1 MGSSG
6 HGVRRAG
13 SGTRRAIILVAML
26 SSIAGGSAIA
36 RTDEALAFAAAGPR
50 TAEAKATPAERPF
63 AVGERLMYD
72 VRIGSMGAVGK
83 GEMSIS
89 GPVDVRGVAV
99 MLLRSEMRA
108 GIGPFIGSGR
118 TRSWLDADRM
128 TALRFVKV
136 ERRIFSRHRDS
147 VEVFPDDQRWTA
159 ADRTSGATP
168 TSAPLDELSFIYFI
182 RTLPLDRDTI
192 FEVSRHFDAERNP
205 VGLRILGRDTIS
217 TSAGHFSAVLVEMR
231 VKDPH
236 NYRGEGV
243 IRVHLTDDACRL
255 PVRIESLIP
264 DVGKTVLTLES
275 AFRPDGRCG
284 ATVQ

>member
-1 MGSSG
+1 MGSPG
-6 HGVRRAG
+6 PVIGRAGRGVRRAI
-13 SGTRRAIILVAML
+13 AIAATL
-26 SSIAGGSAIA
+26 STVAGGSL
-36 RTDEALAFAAAGPR
+36 LAQPDGSLGLGGPGPR
-50 TAEAKATPAERPF
+50 AEPATAPAQRPF
-63 AVGERLMYD
+63 AVGERLMYG
-72 VRIGSMGAVGK
+72 VRIGNMGAVGK

-89 GPVDVRGVAV
+89 GPVAIRGVAV

-108 GIGPFIGSGR
+108 GVGPIKGTGR

-128 TALRFVKV
+128 AALRFVKD

-147 VEVFPDDQRWTA
+147 VEVFPETRRWSA

-182 RTLPLDRDTI
+182 RTLPLTRDTI

-205 VGLRILGRDTIS
+205 VGLRILGRETIS
-217 TSAGHFSAVLVEMR
+217 TRAGLFNTVLVEMR
-231 VKDPH
+231 VKDPRH
-236 NYRGEGV
+236 YRGEGV
-243 IRVHLTDDACRL
+243 IRVHLTDDGCRL
-255 PVRIESLIP
+255 PVRIESTIP

-284 ATVQ
+284 ASAQ

>member
-6 HGVRRAG
+6 HGIWRAG
-13 SGTRRAIILVAML
+13 RGTRRAIILVAML
-26 SSIAGGSAIA
+26 SSIAGGSAMA
-36 RTDEALAFAAAGPR
+36 QTGEALAYAGAGPR
-50 TAEAKATPAERPF
+50 TAEPKGTPAERPF
-63 AVGERLMYD
+63 AVGERLIYG
-72 VRIGSMGAVGK
+72 VRIGSMGVVGK

-89 GPVDVRGVAV
+89 GPVEVRGVAV

-108 GIGPFIGSGR
+108 GIGPLKGSGR
-118 TRSWLDADRM
+118 TQSWLDADRM
-128 TALRFVKV
+128 AALRFVKV
-136 ERRIFSRHRDS
+136 ERRIFSRYRDS
-147 VEVFPDDQRWTA
+147 VEVFPDAQRWTA
-159 ADRTSGATP
+159 ADRTGGATL
-168 TSAPLDELSFIYFI
+168 TNAPLDELSFIYFI
-182 RTLPLDRDTI
+182 RTLPLNRDTI

-205 VGLRILGRDTIS
+205 VGLRILGRETIS
-217 TSAGHFSAVLVEMR
+217 TPAGHFAVVLVEMR

-255 PVRIESLIP
+255 PVRIESVIP

-275 AFRPDGRCG
+275 AFRPDGRCC